1 MTTEIRILL
10 VDDEEFYLRIFSDI
24 LASRRFFVRTAQSGE
39 EALALLQQER
49 FDILI
54 TDLLMKGI
62 DGLEL
67 TERAREHFPSLDI
80 IVITQ
85 RDDVRLAVRSMRMGV
100 FEYLVKPVSRDELLL
115 TLDRLLERRKLVD
128 QQNKLL
134 DESIQYLQA
143 QTVYRRCLEILSTLD
158 FENLCEMILRHMLQA
173 TGAQGGVVW
182 LTSPEER
189 PASDGT
195 ERFNLTGYRGLINVE
210 EFPSRITIGTGPW
223 LDAVLAG
230 VPFFANPSELDGS
243 VSIESSE
250 PSEGGSLFVPLVA
263 EGVPLGVLV
272 LLDKLR
278 EDFTERDQNIARTM
292 AEFTGIALKNSRRF
306 KALERLGLR
315 DQGATAYN
323 LTYFIDYAGK
333 EIYKAR
339 RFGRSFSLVTV
350 SIDRFEFLREHFKP
364 EICSR
369 MSRKLAE
376 SISRVVR
383 DSDILARVSDHE
395 YYLLL
400 PETDSLGARMFVRR
414 SQAAFSS
421 DSFIA
426 EMSRDYPISVTMGAA
441 TFPLDGQDFDQLL
454 IACRD
459 EAEQTQRSLFRRL
472 HLEQNGLWDVVAALV
487 GQQSDHEGALS
498 EASELFRLA
507 EESEAGS
514 AHCIFDADFLDAVEE
529 EICRQAVDV
538 TDRRAVIYALGGT
551 IVSQARSLERMLEG
565 CERARALLIGK
576 NGEGNQ
582 PSEFASVTRVF
593 VDDERVDN
601 HRLFLVL
608 GERLAYAFCGRRGS
622 DDRLFGFHSCDQY
635 LVESLISKLQ
645 DHFNFQRVY

>member
-1 MTTEIRILL
+1 MSSEIRILL
-10 VDDEEFYLRIFSDI
+10 VDDEEFYLRLFSDI
-24 LASRRFFVRTAQSGE
+24 LASRRFYVRTAQSGE

-54 TDLLMKGI
+54 TDLLMKGM

-67 TERAREHFPSLDI
+67 TERARELYSWLDI
-80 IVITQ
+80 IVVTQ

-100 FEYLVKPVSRDELLL
+100 FEYLVKPVDRDELLL

-134 DESIQYLQA
+134 DESIQYFQA

-189 PASDGT
+189 PGPDGA

-230 VPFFANPSELDGS
+230 VPFFANPSELGES
-243 VSIESSE
+243 TAGEPIE
-250 PSEGGSLFVPLVA
+250 PTEGGSLFVPLLV
-263 EGVPLGVLV
+263 EGVPLGVLA

-306 KALERLGLR
+306 QALERMGLR
-315 DQGATAYN
+315 DQGSTAYN

-339 RFGRSFSLVTV
+339 RYGRSFSLVTV
-350 SIDRFEFLREHFKP
+350 IIDRFEFLREHFKS

-441 TFPLDGQDFDQLL
+441 TFPLNGQDFDQLL
-454 IACRD
+454 LACRE

-472 HLEQNGLWDVVAALV
+472 QLEQNGFWEVVAALV
-487 GQQSDHEGALS
+487 GQQSDYLGSLS

-514 AHCIFDADFLDAVEE
+514 AHCVFDAESLDAVEE

-538 TDRRAVIYALGGT
+538 VDRRAVIYALGGAVGT
-551 IVSQARSLERMLEG
+551 TPRPLERVLEG
-565 CERARALLIGK
+565 CEQARALLVGLK
-576 NGEGNQ
+576 EEGNR
-582 PSEFASVTRVF
+582 PSESASVTRVF
-593 VDDERVDN
+593 VDDERVEN

-622 DDRLFGFHSCDQY
+622 DDRLYGFHSCDQF
-635 LVESLISKLQ
+635 LVESLIAKLQ
-645 DHFNFQRVY
+645 EHYNFQRVY